1 MDRFTPTAS
10 SMRAWVV
17 YDLAN
22 TIFAL
27 GVIGLYFPA
36 WMAENDIAD
45 SRLALVEA
53 LAGVTVIF
61 AAPWIGA
68 RTDHSGRR
76 LPSLAWTTGIAVAM
90 TLVLDLGSQALT
102 FLALAI
108 ALIGFNTGS
117 VVYDALLPDVS
128 TDETRGWIS
137 GLGVGVGYLG
147 SFIGLGLGV
156 LTLDILEWGYAATF
170 RVLGV
175 GFLIFAIPT
184 FLLVRERPRSPRP
197 GPPPSARSLV
207 TEVAEAWRRAAR
219 YPDAF
224 QFLIGRFL
232 YTDAINTLIGGF
244 LTIFVIEELG
254 MSVAES
260 RNLLGGA
267 ILAAMLGGLGGG
279 RLAQRH
285 GPLRTLRWMLVG
297 WMVAIGFG
305 VGAALTGSLA
315 LAWMIAPLGGFALGG
330 TWAADRVVMLRVSPP
345 RHLGEFYGLYAMV
358 GRFAT
363 ILGPLIWAITVDLLH
378 LGRPVAMAALGVF
391 VLAGWLRLARVDDR
405 PRAWSADES

>member
-61 AAPWIGA
+61 AAPWIGS

-90 TLVLDLGSQALT
+90 TVVLDLGPQALT

-128 TDETRGWIS
+128 TEETRGWIS

-156 LTLDILEWGYAATF
+156 LTLDVLEWGYAATF
-170 RVLGV
+170 RVLGT

-197 GPPPSARSLV
+197 GPPPSARSLA

-224 QFLIGRFL
+224 RFLIGRFL

-305 VGAALTGSLA
+305 VGAGLTGSLA

-378 LGRPVAMAALGVF
+378 LGRPVAMGALGVF

>member
-170 RVLGV
+170 RVLGA

-184 FLLVRERPRSPRP
+184 FLLVRERPRR
-197 GPPPSARSLV
+197 ALHRQ
-207 TEVAEAWRRAAR
+207 RRLHW
-219 YPDAF
+219 F
-224 QFLIGRFL
+224 
-232 YTDAINTLIGGF
+232 GF
-244 LTIFVIEELG
+244 
-254 MSVAES
+254 
-260 RNLLGGA
+260 
-267 ILAAMLGGLGGG
+267 
-279 RLAQRH
+279 
-285 GPLRTLRWMLVG
+285 
-297 WMVAIGFG
+297 
-305 VGAALTGSLA
+305 
-315 LAWMIAPLGGFALGG
+315 
-330 TWAADRVVMLRVSPP
+330 
-345 RHLGEFYGLYAMV
+345 
-358 GRFAT
+358 
-363 ILGPLIWAITVDLLH
+363 
-378 LGRPVAMAALGVF
+378 
-391 VLAGWLRLARVDDR
+391 DR
-405 PRAWSADES
+405 PSHSAL

>member
-1 MDRFTPTAS
+1 MDGFTPARS
-10 SMRAWVV
+10 STRAWVV

-36 WMAENDIAD
+36 WMAENDIPD
-45 SRLALVEA
+45 GRLALVEA
-53 LAGVTVIF
+53 LAGLTVIF

-76 LPSLAWTTGIAVAM
+76 LPSLAWTTAVAVSM
-90 TLVLDLGSQALT
+90 TLLLDLGPQVLT
-102 FLALAI
+102 FAALAV

-128 TDETRGWIS
+128 TDETRGLVS

-147 SFIGLGLGV
+147 SFIGLGLGI
-156 LTLDILEWGYAATF
+156 LTLDLLGWSYAATF
-170 RVLGV
+170 RSLGI
-175 GFLIFAIPT
+175 GFLVFAIPT
-184 FLLVRERPRSPRP
+184 FLLVRERPRSPAP
-197 GPPPSARSLV
+197 GPPPSALTLA

-224 QFLIGRFL
+224 RFLIGRFL

-244 LTIFVIEELG
+244 LTIFVIEELE
-254 MSVAES
+254 MTVADS

-279 RLAQRH
+279 RMAQRF
-285 GPLRTLRWMLVG
+285 GPLRTLRWMLIG

-305 VGAALTGSLA
+305 VGAAMTGSLA

-330 TWAADRVVMLRVSPP
+330 TWAADRFVMLRVSPP

-363 ILGPLIWAITVDLLH
+363 ILGPLIWALSVDVLH
-378 LGRPVAMAALGVF
+378 LGRPAAMGALGLF
-391 VLAGWLRLARVDDR
+391 VLAGWIRLRGVDDR
-405 PRAWSADES
+405 TRVWSADEV